1 MHTCAFNSV
10 KLTLEEL
17 MTATTEVKQPN
28 FLMMKRVW
36 IAIALP
42 IVIFYFSG
50 IQGLVQLALV
60 WVFASIMLV
69 MFAYKKFRIKKW
81 NASTR
86 DVFGESDGMW
96 SHEFGPTAM
105 KLDEKRG
112 LIHLKEENK
121 QKTYPL
127 SAVKEWR
134 YNLSTT
140 RQRTGLDREL
150 DRTHDFRES
159 GFYIAVD
166 DVQNPEWRVMFFPQ
180 QGDFN
185 SQEGI
190 RDTELQLKR
199 WMNIFDKVININ
211 R

>member
-1 MHTCAFNSV
+1 
-10 KLTLEEL
+10 
-17 MTATTEVKQPN
+17 MTTMTDVKQPN

-42 IVIFYFSG
+42 IVIFYFLG
-50 IQGLVQLALV
+50 MKGLVQLALIWIFV
-60 WVFASIMLV
+60 SIMLL

-81 NASTR
+81 NVSTR

-105 KLDEKRG
+105 KLDEKREI
-112 LIHLKEENK
+112 IHLKEENK
-121 QKTYPL
+121 QKTYPF

-140 RQRTGLDREL
+140 RERAGINKEL

-159 GFYIAVD
+159 GFYISVD

-180 QGDFN
+180 KGDFN

-190 RDTELQLKR
+190 RDTEVQLKR
-199 WMNIFDKVININ
+199 WMHVFDKLINKS
-211 R
+211 

>member
-1 MHTCAFNSV
+1 MG
-10 KLTLEEL
+10 
-17 MTATTEVKQPN
+17 
-28 FLMMKRVW
+28 R
-36 IAIALP
+36 
-42 IVIFYFSG
+42 SG
-50 IQGLVQLALV
+50 E
-60 WVFASIMLV
+60 
-69 MFAYKKFRIKKW
+69 Y
-81 NASTR
+81 
-86 DVFGESDGMW
+86 EGMW

-105 KLDEKRG
+105 KLNVKLG

-140 RQRTGLDREL
+140 RERAGINKEL

-166 DVQNPEWRVMFFPQ
+166 DVQYPEWRVMLFPQ
-180 QGDFN
+180 KGDFN

-199 WMNIFDKVININ
+199 WMHISDNAIN

>member
-1 MHTCAFNSV
+1 
-10 KLTLEEL
+10 
-17 MTATTEVKQPN
+17 MTAITEVKQPN

-36 IAIALP
+36 MAIALP

-50 IQGLVQLALV
+50 IQGLVQLAIV
-60 WVFASIMLV
+60 WVFASIMLL

-81 NASTR
+81 NASTK

-96 SHEFGPTAM
+96 SHEFGPTTM
-105 KLDEKRG
+105 RLDEKRK
-112 LIHLKEENK
+112 LIHLREGNK
-121 QKTYPL
+121 QKTYPFE
-127 SAVKEWR
+127 AVKEWR

-140 RQRTGLDREL
+140 RQRTGLDKEL

-166 DVQNPEWRVMFFPQ
+166 DVQYPEWRVMFFPQ

-199 WMNIFDKVININ
+199 WMHVFEKLLNNKNN
-211 R
+211 

>member
-1 MHTCAFNSV
+1 V
-10 KLTLEEL
+10 KLTLEES

-50 IQGLVQLALV
+50 IQGLVQLAIV
-60 WVFASIMLV
+60 WIFASIMLL

-121 QKTYPL
+121 QKTYPF
-127 SAVKEWR
+127 SAIKEWR

-140 RQRTGLDREL
+140 RERTGINKEL

-159 GFYIAVD
+159 GFYISVD
-166 DVQNPEWRVMFFPQ
+166 DVQYPEWRVMFFPQ
-180 QGDFN
+180 KGDFN

-190 RDTELQLKR
+190 RDTEMQLKR
-199 WMNIFDKVININ
+199 WMEIFNKTIN

>member
-1 MHTCAFNSV
+1 MRSESNETILDGS
-10 KLTLEEL
+10 
-17 MTATTEVKQPN
+17 MTTMTGVKQPN

-42 IVIFYFSG
+42 IVIFYFLG
-50 IQGLVQLALV
+50 MRGLVQLAII
-60 WVFASIMLV
+60 WVFASIMLL

-105 KLDEKRG
+105 RLDEKRK
-112 LIHLKEENK
+112 LVHLKEGDK
-121 QKTYPL
+121 QKTYPF
-127 SAVKEWR
+127 SDIKEWR

-140 RQRTGLDREL
+140 RQRTGLDKEM
-150 DRTHDFRES
+150 DRTHDFKES

-166 DVQNPEWRVMFFPQ
+166 DVQYPEWRVMFFPQ
-180 QGDFN
+180 KGDFN

-199 WMNIFDKVININ
+199 WMHIFDKLINKN
-211 R
+211 

>member
-1 MHTCAFNSV
+1 MHTCAFDSV
-10 KLTLEEL
+10 KLTLDEP

-50 IQGLVQLALV
+50 IQGLVQLAIV
-60 WVFASIMLV
+60 WIFASIMLL

-96 SHEFGPTAM
+96 SHEFGSTAM

-112 LIHLKEENK
+112 LIHLKKENK
-121 QKTYPL
+121 QKTYPF
-127 SAVKEWR
+127 SAIKEWR

-140 RQRTGLDREL
+140 RERAGINKEL

-159 GFYIAVD
+159 GFYISVD
-166 DVQNPEWRVMFFPQ
+166 DVQYPEWRVMFFPQ
-180 QGDFN
+180 KGDFN

-199 WMNIFDKVININ
+199 WMNIFDNVINK
-211 R
+211 